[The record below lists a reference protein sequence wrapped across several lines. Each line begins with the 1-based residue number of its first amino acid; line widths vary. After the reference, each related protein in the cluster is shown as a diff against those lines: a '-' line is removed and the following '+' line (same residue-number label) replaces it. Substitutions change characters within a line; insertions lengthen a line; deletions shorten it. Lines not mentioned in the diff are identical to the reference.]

1 MAWRKAY
8 AKLRGDQAEF
18 TFMAARQAVLGIDRG
33 SFQYGVT
40 TIFENVS
47 FLLDDARTALVGENG
62 TGKSTLLK
70 CLAGEHELGSGQIV
84 RSRGLRVGYVPQ
96 EIPAALENVSVRE
109 MLERA
114 LPADSHGDGWKVDVL
129 IDDLRIPL
137 DLADRKFGELSGG
150 WQRLLLIAA
159 AKLGEPDI
167 VILDEPTNHLDI
179 ENINKLERWLEEDIR
194 LPMLIVSH
202 DREFLDRTTTR
213 TIFLRKDGAHAFKA
227 PFASAREQLLQNDAT
242 NAKRRALEERE
253 VARLEKV
260 AARYKAWGVLNDAF
274 HKKQKATEKRI
285 ARIEDNA
292 TDVYRAKNRKL
303 ELNDDAIDAKVAL
316 RLQNLIV
323 KTPDNARTLIVIDRL
338 VVAAGER
345 IALLGANGSGK
356 STLLSALAS
365 AYDPLQEHYDG
376 RAAVRYN
383 PATRLV
389 YFDQRMADLPLDIS
403 LREYIARIKTVNNAQ
418 AVAILAK
425 AGFPFERLDDRI
437 RKLSYGEQS
446 RLVFLYMKLLQPNF
460 YLLDEPTNHLD
471 IEGQEDLE
479 GQLDESEVS
488 CIFVSHDRY
497 FTRTAAT
504 RFLEI
509 RRGRLVEVEDADEFF
524 DRQTDE
530 KDAPR

>member
-1 MAWRKAY
+1 M
-8 AKLRGDQAEF
+8 
-18 TFMAARQAVLGIDRG
+18 
-33 SFQYGVT
+33 
-40 TIFENVS
+40 
-47 FLLDDARTALVGENG
+47 
-62 TGKSTLLK
+62 
-70 CLAGEHELGSGQIV
+70 
-84 RSRGLRVGYVPQ
+84 
-96 EIPAALENVSVRE
+96 
-109 MLERA
+109 
-114 LPADSHGDGWKVDVL
+114 
-129 IDDLRIPL
+129 
-137 DLADRKFGELSGG
+137 
-150 WQRLLLIAA
+150 
-159 AKLGEPDI
+159 
-167 VILDEPTNHLDI
+167 
-179 ENINKLERWLEEDIR
+179 
-194 LPMLIVSH
+194 
-202 DREFLDRTTTR
+202 
-213 TIFLRKDGAHAFKA
+213 
-227 PFASAREQLLQNDAT
+227 
-242 NAKRRALEERE
+242 
-253 VARLEKV
+253 
-260 AARYKAWGVLNDAF
+260 
-274 HKKQKATEKRI
+274 
-285 ARIEDNA
+285 
-292 TDVYRAKNRKL
+292 
-303 ELNDDAIDAKVAL
+303 
-316 RLQNLIV
+316 
-323 KTPDNARTLIVIDRL
+323 
-338 VVAAGER
+338 
-345 IALLGANGSGK
+345 LGANGSGK

-403 LREYIARIKTVNNAQ
+403 LREYIAQIKTVNNAQ

-479 GQLDESEVS
+479 GQLDKSEVS